1 VDLDSYSSIVI
12 AEGPL
17 FYWRFGETSGA
28 TANDSSGNG
37 RAGTITSL
45 GAYNQPSLLAGATEN
60 TAFSFNGSS
69 SRVEIADAS
78 WMDVSVASW
87 EAWVQTTPTASNQ
100 PIIARNATAPN
111 TAFSFVVTATSG
123 YLQLALSFD
132 GTSVIQ
138 FISTANVGD

>member
-1 VDLDSYSSIVI
+1 MRSRAVNGFTEAQVKAALRGENRPPEYRTRFELLDYNDRLLRELTNIDLPGSEIVHNSLADIKRTAKFLIREATVDLDSYSSIVI

-60 TAFSFNGSS
+60 T
-69 SRVEIADAS
+69 
-78 WMDVSVASW
+78 
-87 EAWVQTTPTASNQ
+87 
-100 PIIARNATAPN
+100 
-111 TAFSFVVTATSG
+111 
-123 YLQLALSFD
+123 
-132 GTSVIQ
+132 
-138 FISTANVGD
+138 